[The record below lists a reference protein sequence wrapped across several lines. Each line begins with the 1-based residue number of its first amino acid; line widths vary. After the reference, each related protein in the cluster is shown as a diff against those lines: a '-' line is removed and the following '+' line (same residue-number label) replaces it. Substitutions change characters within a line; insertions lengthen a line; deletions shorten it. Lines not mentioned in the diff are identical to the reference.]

1 MSTKEFLKVSI
12 DLSFNLMCL
21 RLLKYLMKAKMIY
34 IYLRINNMYWELN
47 LKINSII
54 ITQVIEHLSF
64 KTLKIIKIMDKFLN
78 LKIIMLR

>member
-12 DLSFNLMCL
+12 DLSSNLMCS
-21 RLLKYLMKAKMIY
+21 RLLKYLKKAKMIY

-64 KTLKIIKIMDKFLN
+64 KTLKIIKIMDKFQN
-78 LKIIMLR
+78 LKIIMLS